1 MTSLFD
7 RYLQESDAF
16 SAKNKTPELSR
27 AQRLLKM
34 FLVGVNVVFLIFAC
48 VLMGVG
54 SVAYTRNVGPIA
66 GQTIPQGIIAMGV
79 FIMFLSFMGCFGA
92 WKENR
97 LALGCYFFFLLLCT
111 ILLLAI
117 GIGVMAKKDEA
128 GYYMTQGWGSA
139 NSGTRETLQNSFS
152 CCGLNSYGPTDPLNA
167 VLPCPNITS
176 PTSYCNTLVN
186 GYYECACLNSLISAF
201 NSSYNDLGATGVSFA
216 VFMFIGMV
224 AVCYLTRAIRLKA
237 EVAAGDT
244 EKIDSIEDSSS
255 PTTIANESQQQSQP

>member
-79 FIMFLSFMGCFGA
+79 FIMFLSFTGCFGA
-92 WKENR
+92 WRENR
-97 LALGCYFFFLLLCT
+97 LALGCYFFFLLLFT

-117 GIGVMAKKDEA
+117 GIGVIAKKDEA
-128 GYYMTQGWGSA
+128 GYYMGQGWESA
-139 NSGTRETLQNSFS
+139 SNDVRASLQNSFS
-152 CCGLNSYGPTDPLNA
+152 CCGLYTFNDTWTAFPPYQCPSLTSGNGNP
-167 VLPCPNITS
+167 PCSPN
-176 PTSYCNTLVN
+176 PNQCPCYNLLV
-186 GYYECACLNSLISAF
+186 SAF
-201 NSSYNDLGATGVSFA
+201 NKSYNDLGATGVSFA
-216 VFMFIGMV
+216 VFMFVGMV

-237 EVAAGDT
+237 EASGDT
-244 EKIDSIEDSSS
+244 EKIDSGEDSSA
-255 PTTIANESQQQSQP
+255 PTSNIPESQQQSQP